1 MPNHI
6 LLSALNKRQNR
17 LRNNNCLPIRVM
29 RFFPCLSILATA
41 ASALAV
47 DVDVY
52 FGTGGSPS
60 KGIYRATFD
69 TETGKLGQA
78 ELAAEIGSPGFL
90 ALHPKRTALYAVA
103 QNNQGPCVAA
113 YRIKKNGSL
122 ELINATPIGDGG
134 GAHIAVHP
142 SGKFLLTAQYG
153 GGSVAVFP
161 LNSNGKVEARS

>member
-69 TETGKLGQA
+69 TETGKLA
-78 ELAAEIGSPGFL
+78 KLS
-90 ALHPKRTALYAVA
+90 
-103 QNNQGPCVAA
+103 
-113 YRIKKNGSL
+113 
-122 ELINATPIGDGG
+122 
-134 GAHIAVHP
+134 
-142 SGKFLLTAQYG
+142 
-153 GGSVAVFP
+153 
-161 LNSNGKVEARS
+161 